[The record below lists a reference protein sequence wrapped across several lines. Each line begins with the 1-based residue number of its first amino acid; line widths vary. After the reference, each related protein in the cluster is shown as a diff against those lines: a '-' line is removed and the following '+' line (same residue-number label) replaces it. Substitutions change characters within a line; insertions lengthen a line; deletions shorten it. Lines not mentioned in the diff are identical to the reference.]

1 MAAPTPPNYET
12 TNGLDS
18 SFKTKPPEGVNITYP
33 KDLSSIK
40 STNGSPYAISIS
52 AYNYRTSNTL
62 RADFNNSTLNGITG
76 GLVSA
81 FDFTGLTGLLN
92 NIINNNIREFG
103 STPSNENVL
112 GQNLGTVN
120 LQLPVKINDVQ
131 TLTWSQESAKAIF
144 DFFNLIRLQDVIRST
159 GGTLVNPALF
169 MMFHHPNFK
178 TIDMTWQFAAHNE
191 QESYAIANIINFFKY
206 FSSPKRKSG
215 TGFVMDYPSMFI
227 IKLYPDDQFTFRI
240 KPCIIENVVTDF
252 TPANYPSF
260 NKNGSPVAINL
271 AVRFKEI
278 EIWSKD
284 TWEESGTGVS

>member
-18 SFKTKPPEGVNITYP
+18 SFKTIPPEGVNITYP

-52 AYNYRTSNTL
+52 AYNYRTSNTI
-62 RADFNNSTLNGITG
+62 RAEFNNSIFNGITG
-76 GLVSA
+76 GVASA
-81 FDFTGLTGLLN
+81 LDPTGIARSILENLQTNRSL
-92 NIINNNIREFG
+92 
-103 STPSNENVL
+103 PSDTNVL

-240 KPCIIENVVTDF
+240 KPCIVENVVTDF